1 MSVITKVK
9 IEKASFPIGGIYNY
23 NSMIWRSV
31 DGGETFWYCGCGKY
45 CRTLEEAE
53 AYKAEVEAHK
63 L

>member
-1 MSVITKVK
+1 MQLIEKVK
-9 IEKASFPIGGIYNY
+9 IEKYAFPLDGRYHYNA
-23 NSMIWRSV
+23 MIWRSV

-45 CRTLEEAE
+45 YRTLEEAE